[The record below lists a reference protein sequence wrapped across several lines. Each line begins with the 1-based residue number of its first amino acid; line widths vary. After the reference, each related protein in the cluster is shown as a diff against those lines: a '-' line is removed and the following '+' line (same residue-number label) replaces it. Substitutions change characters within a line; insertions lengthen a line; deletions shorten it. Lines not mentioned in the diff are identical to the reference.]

1 MPCRGGHDRA
11 PQCLQHWSF
20 RVSQPL
26 YLAVGSL
33 NREAPYF
40 QGARGE
46 GLTIFAFDEDRLE
59 WTRLANTSTID
70 NPTFLSVD
78 AASGV
83 VYANSE
89 VFGWHEGTV
98 SAFRFSPATKAL
110 TYLNK
115 QPTLGSIAAHNMV
128 SRDRRFVLVANY
140 AMGGEGQDQS
150 VALFP
155 IRQDGCLAPAS
166 ASVRLDGPLG
176 PVADRQERPHA
187 HMVSEVPEGG
197 AVLVA
202 DLGLDQLVEYTL
214 SIDGTLVQSASVA
227 LPAGA
232 GPRHIAQHANGRF
245 VYVSNEL
252 DSTVSFV
259 LRGAGNMSLVQ
270 TLSTIRPG
278 VESHGADIH
287 LSPEG
292 RFLYCSNRGEDS
304 IACFMV
310 DQATGQLTLQDI
322 IPSGGRT
329 PRNFALTPSGRHVLV
344 ANQNGD
350 AIVIFRR
357 NKETGALVDSG
368 KRIEIGTPVCVRP
381 FSL

>member
-1 MPCRGGHDRA
+1 M
-11 PQCLQHWSF
+11 
-20 RVSQPL
+20 SQPL

-46 GLTIFAFDEDRLE
+46 GLTIFSFDEDTLE
-59 WTRLANTSTID
+59 WARLAGTSSID
-70 NPTFLSVD
+70 NPSFLSVD
-78 AASGV
+78 ATSGV
-83 VYANSE
+83 IYANSE
-89 VFGWHEGTV
+89 VFGWHEGTI
-98 SAFRFSPATKAL
+98 SAFRFVPETKTL

-115 QPTLGSIAAHNMV
+115 QSTLGSIAAHNMV

-140 AMGGEGQDQS
+140 AMSGDGPDQS
-150 VALFP
+150 VAVFP
-155 IRQDGCLAPAS
+155 IRQDGGLAPAS
-166 ASVRLDGPLG
+166 ASMRLDGPLG
-176 PVADRQERPHA
+176 PVTDRQERPHA
-187 HMVSEVPEGG
+187 HMVSEVPQGG

-202 DLGLDQLVEYTL
+202 DLGLDRVAEYTL
-214 SIDGTLVQSASVA
+214 LRDGKLVQSASVA
-227 LPAGA
+227 LPAGS
-232 GPRHIAQHANGRF
+232 GPRHIAQHANGHF

-252 DSTVSFV
+252 DSTVSF
-259 LRGAGNMSLVQ
+259 LSRQPGNMRLEQ
-270 TLSTIRPG
+270 TLPTVRSG

-287 LSPEG
+287 LSPDG

-304 IACFMV
+304 IACFMI

-322 IPSGGRT
+322 TPSGGKT
-329 PRNFALTPSGRHVLV
+329 PRNFALTPSGRHLLV

-368 KRIEIGTPVCVRP
+368 KRLDIGTPVCVRP
-381 FSL
+381 FIP

>member
-1 MPCRGGHDRA
+1 M
-11 PQCLQHWSF
+11 
-20 RVSQPL
+20 SQPL

-46 GLTIFAFDEDRLE
+46 GLTIFSFDEDALE
-59 WTRLANTSTID
+59 WGRLANTSTID

-98 SAFRFSPATKAL
+98 SAFRFSPATKTLA
-110 TYLNK
+110 YINK
-115 QPTLGSIAAHNMV
+115 QPTLGSIAAYNMV

-140 AMGGEGQDQS
+140 SMGGDGPDQS
-150 VALFP
+150 VAVFP
-155 IRQDGCLAPAS
+155 IRKDGGLAPAA
-166 ASVRLDGPLG
+166 ASIRLDGPLG
-176 PVADRQERPHA
+176 PIADRQERPHA
-187 HMVSEVPEGG
+187 HIVSEVPEGG
-197 AVLVA
+197 AVLIA
-202 DLGLDQLVEYTL
+202 DLGLDQVVECALSSDGMLVR
-214 SIDGTLVQSASVA
+214 SASVT

-232 GPRHIAQHANGRF
+232 GPRHIAQHANGHF
-245 VYVSNEL
+245 IYVSNEL

-259 LRGAGNMSLVQ
+259 ARDSGSMALKQ

-287 LSPEG
+287 LSPDG

-322 IPSGGRT
+322 TSSGGKT
-329 PRNFALTPSGRHVLV
+329 PRNFALTSSGRHVLV

-357 NKETGALVDSG
+357 NEETGALTDSG

-381 FSL
+381 FIL

>member
-1 MPCRGGHDRA
+1 M
-11 PQCLQHWSF
+11 
-20 RVSQPL
+20 SQPL

-46 GLTIFAFDEDRLE
+46 GLTIFAFDEDTLE
-59 WTRLANTSTID
+59 WARLVGTASID

-98 SAFRFSPATKAL
+98 SAFRFSPETKAL
-110 TYLNK
+110 SYINK

-128 SRDRRFVLVANY
+128 SRDRCFVLVANY
-140 AMGGEGQDQS
+140 AMGDGGPDQS
-150 VALFP
+150 VAVFP
-155 IRQDGCLAPAS
+155 IRQDGGLAPAA
-166 ASVRLDGPLG
+166 ASVRLAGPLG
-176 PVADRQERPHA
+176 PVIDRQERTHA

-197 AVLVA
+197 AVLVT
-202 DLGLDQLVEYTL
+202 DLGLDQVVEYAL
-214 SIDGTLVQSASVA
+214 SSAGALVQSASVA

-232 GPRHIAQHANGRF
+232 GPRHVAQHGNGRF

-259 LRGAGNMSLVQ
+259 SRGAGKMTLEQ
-270 TLSTIRPG
+270 TLPTIRPG

-287 LSPEG
+287 LSPDG
-292 RFLYCSNRGEDS
+292 RFLYCSSRGEDS

-310 DQATGQLTLQDI
+310 DQATGHLTLRDI
-322 IPSGGRT
+322 TPSGGRT
-329 PRNFALTPSGRHVLV
+329 PRNLALTPSGRHLLV

-357 NKETGALVDSG
+357 NEQTGALTDSG
-368 KRIEIGTPVCVRP
+368 KRIKIGTPVCVRP
-381 FSL
+381 FIL

>member
-1 MPCRGGHDRA
+1 M
-11 PQCLQHWSF
+11 SK
-20 RVSQPL
+20 SL

-46 GLTIFAFDEDRLE
+46 GLTIFSFDEDTLE
-59 WTRLANTSTID
+59 WTRLAGTSSID

-98 SAFRFSPATKAL
+98 SAFRFSPETHAL

-140 AMGGEGQDQS
+140 SMGGDGPDQS
-150 VALFP
+150 VAVFP
-155 IRQDGCLAPAS
+155 MRQDGCLAPAT

-187 HMVSEVPEGG
+187 HMVTEVSEGG

-202 DLGLDQLVEYTL
+202 DLGLDQVVEYTL
-214 SIDGTLVQSASVA
+214 SNDGPLVRSASVA

-232 GPRHIAQHANGRF
+232 GPRHIAQHGNGRF

-259 LRGAGNMSLVQ
+259 ARAVGNMTLEQ

-287 LSPEG
+287 LSPDG

-304 IACFMV
+304 IASFMV
-310 DQATGQLTLQDI
+310 DQATGRLTLQDI
-322 IPSGGRT
+322 VASGGET

-357 NKETGALVDSG
+357 DEETGALTESG

-381 FSL
+381 FIL

>member
-1 MPCRGGHDRA
+1 M
-11 PQCLQHWSF
+11 
-20 RVSQPL
+20 SQPL

-46 GLTIFAFDEDRLE
+46 GLTIFSFDEDALE
-59 WTRLANTSTID
+59 WVRLANTSTID

-78 AASGV
+78 AASGI

-89 VFGWHEGTV
+89 VFGWQEGTV
-98 SAFRFSPATKAL
+98 SAFRFSPATKTLA
-110 TYLNK
+110 YINK

-140 AMGGEGQDQS
+140 SMGGDGPDQS
-150 VALFP
+150 VAVFP
-155 IRQDGCLAPAS
+155 IRKDGGLAPAA
-166 ASVRLDGPLG
+166 ASVRLDGQLG
-176 PVADRQERPHA
+176 PIVDRQERPHA
-187 HMVSEVPEGG
+187 HIVSEVPEGG
-197 AVLVA
+197 AVLIA
-202 DLGLDQLVEYTL
+202 DLGLDQAVEYVL
-214 SIDGTLVQSASVA
+214 SNDGTLTQTASAT

-245 VYVSNEL
+245 IYVSNEL

-259 LRGAGNMSLVQ
+259 ARDAGSMVVKQ
-270 TLSTIRPG
+270 TLSTIRSG

-287 LSPEG
+287 LSPDG

-310 DQATGQLTLQDI
+310 DQATGQLTLQEI
-322 IPSGGRT
+322 ISSGGKT
-329 PRNFALTPSGRHVLV
+329 PRNFTLTPSGRHMLV

-357 NKETGALVDSG
+357 DEETGALTDSG

-381 FSL
+381 FIL

>member
-1 MPCRGGHDRA
+1 M
-11 PQCLQHWSF
+11 
-20 RVSQPL
+20 SQSL

-46 GLTIFAFDEDRLE
+46 GLTIFSFDEGTLE
-59 WTRLANTSTID
+59 WTRLAGTSTID

-98 SAFRFSPATKAL
+98 SAFRFSPGTHAL

-115 QPTLGSIAAHNMV
+115 QPTLGSIAAYNIV

-140 AMGGEGQDQS
+140 AMGGDGPDRS
-150 VALFP
+150 VAVFP
-155 IRQDGCLAPAS
+155 VQEDGCLAPAT
-166 ASVRLDGPLG
+166 ASVRLDGALG

-187 HMVSEVPEGG
+187 HIVTEVPEGG
-197 AVLVA
+197 AVLIA
-202 DLGLDQLVEYTL
+202 DLGLDQVFEYTL
-214 SIDGTLVQSASVA
+214 SSDGALARSASVA
-227 LPAGA
+227 LPPGA
-232 GPRHIAQHANGRF
+232 GPRHIAQHGNSRF

-259 LRGAGNMSLVQ
+259 LRETGKITLQQ

-287 LSPEG
+287 LSPDG

-310 DQATGQLTLQDI
+310 DQATGHLTLRDI
-322 IPSGGRT
+322 VPSGGKT
-329 PRNFALTPSGRHVLV
+329 PRNFAFTPSGRHMLV

-357 NKETGALVDSG
+357 NEDTGALTDSG

-381 FSL
+381 FIL

>member
-1 MPCRGGHDRA
+1 MS
-11 PQCLQHWSF
+11 QHI
-20 RVSQPL
+20 

-46 GLTIFAFDEDRLE
+46 GLSIFSFDEGRLE
-59 WTRLANTSTID
+59 WARVVSTSTID

-78 AASGV
+78 AASGI

-98 SAFRFSPATKAL
+98 SAFRFSREMNTL

-140 AMGGEGQDQS
+140 AMGGEGPDRS
-150 VALFP
+150 VVVLP
-155 IRQDGCLAPAS
+155 VLGDGSLGPAA
-166 ASVRLDGPLG
+166 ASVRLDGGLG

-197 AVLVA
+197 SVLVA
-202 DLGLDQLVEYTL
+202 DLGLDQVIEYRL
-214 SIDGTLVQSASVA
+214 SGDGQLMRTAGVA

-232 GPRHIAQHANGRF
+232 GPRHVAQHRNGRY

-252 DSTVSFV
+252 DSTVSFI
-259 LRGAGNMSLVQ
+259 LRQPGGMTVEQ
-270 TLSTIRPG
+270 TLPTTRPG
-278 VESHGADIH
+278 AQSHGADIH
-287 LSPEG
+287 LSPDG

-304 IACFMV
+304 IASFMV
-310 DQATGQLTLQDI
+310 DQATGHLTLRDI
-322 IPSGGRT
+322 VPSGGAT

-357 NKETGALVDSG
+357 EEETGALTDSG
-368 KRIEIGTPVCVRP
+368 RRIEIGTPVCVRP
-381 FSL
+381 FNL

>member
-1 MPCRGGHDRA
+1 M
-11 PQCLQHWSF
+11 
-20 RVSQPL
+20 SQSL

-46 GLTIFAFDEDRLE
+46 GLTIFSFDEDALE
-59 WTRLANTSTID
+59 WARLVGTSTID
-70 NPTFLSVD
+70 NPTFLSID
-78 AASGV
+78 AVSGV

-98 SAFRFSPATKAL
+98 SAFRFSPETNAL

-128 SRDRRFVLVANY
+128 SCDRRFVLVANY
-140 AMGGEGQDQS
+140 SMGGDGPDQS
-150 VALFP
+150 VAVFP
-155 IRQDGCLAPAS
+155 IREDGGLAPAV
-166 ASVRLDGPLG
+166 ASVQLDGPLG

-202 DLGLDQLVEYTL
+202 DLGLDQVAEYKI
-214 SIDGTLVQSASVA
+214 SGDGKLTQVASVA

-252 DSTVSFV
+252 DSTVTFV
-259 LRGAGNMSLVQ
+259 LRQAGKMTVEQ
-270 TLSTIRPG
+270 TLPTIRPG

-287 LSPEG
+287 LSPDG

-310 DQATGQLTLQDI
+310 DQATGRLTQQDI
-322 IPSGGRT
+322 VPSGGKT

-357 NKETGALVDSG
+357 NEETGALTESG

-381 FSL
+381 FIL

>member
-1 MPCRGGHDRA
+1 MS
-11 PQCLQHWSF
+11 QHI
-20 RVSQPL
+20 

-46 GLTIFAFDEDRLE
+46 GLTIFSFDEGTLE
-59 WTRLANTSTID
+59 WKRLAATSTID

-78 AASGV
+78 AVSGV

-98 SAFRFSPATKAL
+98 SAFRFSPETNAL

-128 SRDRRFVLVANY
+128 SRDRRFALVANY
-140 AMGGEGQDQS
+140 AMGGDGPDRS
-150 VALFP
+150 VAVFP
-155 IRQDGCLAPAS
+155 ILDNGGLGPAA
-166 ASVRLDGPLG
+166 ASVRLDGRLG

-197 AVLVA
+197 SVLVA
-202 DLGLDQLVEYTL
+202 DLGLDRVIEYRLSSDGQLVQT
-214 SIDGTLVQSASVA
+214 SSVA

-232 GPRHIAQHANGRF
+232 GPRHIAQHRNARY

-252 DSTVSFV
+252 DATVSFI
-259 LRGAGNMSLVQ
+259 LRQAGSMTVEQ
-270 TLSTIRPG
+270 TLPTTRPG
-278 VESHGADIH
+278 SESHGADIH
-287 LSPEG
+287 LSPDG

-304 IACFMV
+304 IAGFMV

-322 IPSGGRT
+322 VPSGGAT

-357 NKETGALVDSG
+357 DEETGALTDSG
-368 KRIEIGTPVCVRP
+368 RRIEIGTPVCVRP
-381 FSL
+381 FTL